1 MGGGVSRVQSITQPE
16 TIVADRVM
24 ETLSP
29 RIGGKGSQQN
39 QKIREI
45 QVRNHGLNDSTMK
58 SEIPTTTTIQKEEI
72 KITEHSDSS
81 SGMKYIFSSIQSF
94 PGYLSSHQRHL
105 RNTNQQPM
113 IPNPQ
118 TNTADNKTNDVNDHV
133 AHFTLNRNPFDS
145 IKLSLLSKPL
155 NGKTII
161 MQNKSKNKYKNVRTI
176 AVTSPR
182 DQK

>member
-1 MGGGVSRVQSITQPE
+1 MGSGASRVQSMSHDQPE
-16 TIVADRVM
+16 TIVVDRVI

-29 RIGGKGSQQN
+29 RTGGTGSHQN
-39 QKIREI
+39 HHKIREI
-45 QVRNHGLNDSTMK
+45 QVRNHGLDDSDRK
-58 SEIPTTTTIQKEEI
+58 DEQPTPTIQKEE
-72 KITEHSDSS
+72 KTS
-81 SGMKYIFSSIQSF
+81 SGMKYIFSSL
-94 PGYLSSHQRHL
+94 PCYLSSYRRHSNNIHQ
-105 RNTNQQPM
+105 QM
-113 IPNPQ
+113 VPNPQ
-118 TNTADNKTNDVNDHV
+118 INNTNTSSANSKTNDVNDHV
-133 AHFTLNRNPFDS
+133 SHFSLNRNPFDS